1 MLGTGPRRDLV
12 SGNSGTGCVSSDVYA
27 EEIIVCECNAETP
40 LEAELK
46 SLGRHSIDQKSE
58 LWASMDKSNVVI

>member
-1 MLGTGPRRDLV
+1 MV
-12 SGNSGTGCVSSDVYA
+12 SGNSGTGCVSSDVYT

-46 SLGRHSIDQKSE
+46 SLGRHSIDQKSG
-58 LWASMDKSNVVI
+58 LRASMDKSNVVI

>member
-1 MLGTGPRRDLV
+1 MV
-12 SGNSGTGCVSSDVYA
+12 SGNSGTGCVSSDVYT

-46 SLGRHSIDQKSE
+46 SLGRHSIDQKSG